1 MPFQSM
7 IRHGLIITLNVI
19 TGTSALRREIF
30 YLDEYADRGIRPISG
45 VDLTLNRDM
54 TFLGDTDQYGQLTC
68 RAIGNDVTIN
78 SVTVSWVNLTGESVD
93 LLRVTT
99 NRPARTVSLD
109 GMLGNGTLQGNTG
122 YIFIHQV
129 DAAACDTSYFLCEVN
144 FTKQSGE
151 SGRAFAA
158 AWPRQIQSSQPTHA
172 SLEEKLSDLS
182 AAFGKLNQSYTSL
195 LRDLREGQRL
205 NANISAKTT
214 ELEGR
219 LSSQICDPCS
229 NLTDSLEDVKRR
241 LELLDISNTPTGD
254 GDGGD
259 TTNTP
264 TGDGDGDYTTNTP
277 TGDGDDDDTTNTPTG
292 GGDGD
297 DTTNTPAGG
306 GDGTDTTNTPT
317 GGGDGG
323 DTTNTPTGGG
333 DGGDTTNTPTGGGD
347 GDDTTNTPTGGG
359 DGTDTTNTPTGG
371 GDGDDTTN
379 TSTGDGDGDDTTN
392 TPTGGG
398 DGGDTM
404 NTPTGVV
411 EEYYYYYDY

>member
-78 SVTVSWVNLTGESVD
+78 SVTVSWVNLTGKSVD

-99 NRPARTVSLD
+99 NRPSRTVSLD

-264 TGDGDGDYTTNTP
+264 TRDGDGDYTTNTP

-297 DTTNTPAGG
+297 DTTNTPAGD
-306 GDGTDTTNTPT
+306 GDGTDTTNTPLEVVMAAT
-317 GGGDGG
+317 LRTLPLEVVMAATLRTLPLEVVMV
-323 DTTNTPTGGG
+323 TTLRTLPLEVVMAPTLRTLPLEVVMV
-333 DGGDTTNTPTGGGD
+333 TTLRTLPLEMVMV
-347 GDDTTNTPTGGG
+347 TTLRTLPLE
-359 DGTDTTNTPTGG
+359 
-371 GDGDDTTN
+371 
-379 TSTGDGDGDDTTN
+379 
-392 TPTGGG
+392 
-398 DGGDTM
+398 
-404 NTPTGVV
+404 VV
-411 EEYYYYYDY
+411 MAATL